1 MLRRPIGQTGLS
13 ISEIAMGCGPV
24 SALMTG
30 TASQLQLDVVRQAMA
45 AGINW
50 FDTAPG
56 YGNGQSER
64 SLGQCLAVCD
74 PHQETQIGTKVR
86 LVRGSPDSFRTQ
98 ILDSLKQSLQRLQ
111 RPSVALLQLHNAI
124 TNIPDAQPYSVTPEE
139 VLGPGGVADCFEELR
154 QAGQI
159 QATGLTGT
167 GDTTALTTVI
177 SSQRFQTIQLPLNLL
192 HALPNADSQPLQLLA
207 ACRVAGMS
215 VLAIRIFAAG
225 ALLGRPPSDHTLK
238 TPFFPLALYQRDGEL
253 AEQLCRGWTIEEK
266 LLRAIEYPLSQA
278 AVAAAIVGIADP
290 AELLT
295 ISRQHQSLPDQRKA
309 PRS

>member
-1 MLRRPIGQTGLS
+1 MLQRPIGQTGLS

-30 TASQLQLDVVRQAMA
+30 TASEQQLAVVRQAIA

-56 YGNGQSER
+56 YADGQSER

-74 PHQETQIGTKVR
+74 PHRETQIGTKVR
-86 LVRGSPDSFRTQ
+86 LLRNSGVSFRAQ
-98 ILDSLKQSLQRLQ
+98 ILECFRQSLQRLQ

-124 TNIPDAQPYSVTPEE
+124 TSIPDAQPFSVTPEE
-139 VLGPGGVADCFEELR
+139 VLGAGGVADCFEELR
-154 QAGQI
+154 QDGQI
-159 QATGLTGT
+159 QAAGLTGT

-192 HALPNADSQPLQLLA
+192 HSLPGADPQPLQLLA
-207 ACRVAGMS
+207 ACEVAGVS

-225 ALLGRPPSDHTLK
+225 ALLGRPPSAHTLQ
-238 TPFFPLALYQRDGEL
+238 TPFFPLALYQRDAEL
-253 AEQLCRGWTIEEK
+253 AEELCQGWTFGDR
-266 LLRAIEYPLSQA
+266 LLRTIEYPLSQT

-295 ISRQHQSLPDQRKA
+295 IRRQYQSPPGQRKA
-309 PRS
+309 PNH